1 MTIQMTQME
10 TTVFN
15 AINEAIES
23 EDIYCVHVSGISDHC
38 DLSISQIKG
47 CVGSLVKKHIA
58 YEVEPNEFDT
68 FK

>member
-1 MTIQMTQME
+1 MQNQMTE
-10 TTVFN
+10 LEKTVFN

-47 CVGSLVKKHIA
+47 CIGSLVKKNIA

>member
-1 MTIQMTQME
+1 MTTQMTQME

-15 AINEAIES
+15 AINEAIAS
-23 EDIYCVHVSGISDHC
+23 QDIYCVHVSGISNHC

-47 CVGSLVKKHIA
+47 CIGSLVKQYIV
-58 YEVEPNEFDT
+58 YEVEPNHFEN

>member
-1 MTIQMTQME
+1 MKKQMTQME

-15 AINEAIES
+15 AINEAIAS
-23 EDIYCVHVSGISDHC
+23 QDIYCVHVYGISNHC

-47 CVGSLVKKHIA
+47 CVGSLVKKFRV

>member
-1 MTIQMTQME
+1 MKKQMTQME

-15 AINEAIES
+15 AINEAIS
-23 EDIYCVHVSGISDHC
+23 SQDIYCVHVYGISNYC

-47 CVGSLVKKHIA
+47 CVGSLVKKFRV